1 MSGAVGMS
9 VFDARKWRIHMTR
22 SSLFI
27 PALLMTAGFVIF
39 AAAVKQ
45 ADTLPIPTP
54 SPANA

>member
-1 MSGAVGMS
+1 
-9 VFDARKWRIHMTR
+9 MTR

-45 ADTLPIPTP
+45 ANTLPIPTP
-54 SPANA
+54 SPAKA